1 MFMCFSL
8 LDIYSLPNQV
18 FFFFNE
24 FRSLWKCLWRTIGY
38 YRLFNAMVAYGIY
51 AAAGFGPI
59 LLLTRIVSYFMGTL
73 EMSEFQIW
81 IFCVLLFVIPEIGS
95 IAATQNNVI
104 MSHVGIQ
111 IRNILISLIFRKSL
125 KLSSASRINTS
136 TGQIVNMFSTDTKQ
150 LQSLMYFASMIF
162 FAPIQIAVA
171 LALIYQQV
179 TESTFVGLGFMIFI
193 VPFNIFV
200 FITMANIR
208 KQMLVVND
216 QRVKLMNEILAGIRI
231 LKYYAWEVAF
241 QQKVMKIRDDELI
254 LLRKLAYVIAIGF
267 SMLLLSVPIVQ
278 PILIFFTYVR
288 LGNQLDAAKA
298 FTTISLFNLIR
309 FPFAFLPMGLAQ
321 YAQAKVSM
329 KRIMDFLCSEELPD
343 YILHSAPDGEPDT
356 VILLK
361 DATFSGCLN
370 EEKKDDEGGEAGGM
384 VIHDGPSPAGECEG
398 DGGVEQK
405 DKDPSAA
412 AVAVEGIELTKQQDK
427 QDPNSVNANANEVA
441 NSESNLLNR
450 SIHTLKNLNMRVKK
464 GQLVAVVG
472 SVGSGKSSFLNCLIG
487 ELIHR
492 SGM

>member
-1 MFMCFSL
+1 MHE
-8 LDIYSLPNQV
+8 Y
-18 FFFFNE
+18 
-24 FRSLWKCLWRTIGY
+24 RSLWKCLWRTIGY

-150 LQSLMYFASMIF
+150 LQTLMYFVSMIF

-278 PILIFFTYVR
+278 PILIFFTYVK

-343 YILHSAPDGEPDT
+343 YILHCAPDGEPDT
-356 VILLK
+356 VILLT
-361 DATFSGCLN
+361 DADFSWCL
-370 EEKKDDEGGEAGGM
+370 EGEKEKEKIDGNDQEDGGM
-384 VIHDGPSPAGECEG
+384 VIRDGPIPISAGTGEG
-398 DGGVEQK
+398 EGEVVVEQK
-405 DKDPSAA
+405 DTDPAA
-412 AVAVEGIELTKQQDK
+412 AATVEGIELTKQQGK
-427 QDPNSVNANANEVA
+427 QDPSSVNEGQVVA
-441 NSESNLLNR
+441 LTNPESNLLNR